1 VGHHSVAPANAPA
14 AVGPYSPGV
23 VHDDSRTI
31 YVSGQIPIDPKT
43 GIMADPDIAVQTA
56 RVLENVKAVLESAGS
71 GMDKVLKTTVYM
83 VDLADF
89 GRMNEIYQ
97 TFFPGVNPARATI
110 QVGRLP
116 KDALV
121 EIEAIAAL

>member
-1 VGHHSVAPANAPA
+1 MGHHAVAPANAPA

-23 VHDDSRTI
+23 VHDESRII

-43 GIMADPDIAVQTA
+43 GSMAETDIATQTR
-56 RVLENVKAVLESAGS
+56 RVLENVSAVLESAGS
-71 GMDKVLKTTVYM
+71 GMDRVLKTTVYM
-83 VDLADF
+83 LDLGDF
-89 GRMNEIYQ
+89 GRMNDVYQ
-97 TFFPGVNPARATI
+97 QFFPGVKPARATI

-121 EIEAIAAL
+121 EIDAIAAL

>member
-1 VGHHSVAPANAPA
+1 MGHRSVEPANAPA

-23 VHDDSRTI
+23 IHDGHGTV

-43 GIMADPDIAVQTA
+43 GQMITGDISAQTA
-56 RVLENVKAVLESAGS
+56 RVLENVKAVVESAGS
-71 GMDKVLKTTVYM
+71 GMDRVLKTTVFM
-83 VDLADF
+83 VDLGDF
-89 GRMNEIYQ
+89 VRMNDVYQ
-97 TFFPGVNPARATI
+97 QFFPGVKPARATV

>member
-1 VGHHSVAPANAPA
+1 MGHHSVAPANAPA

-23 VHDDSRTI
+23 VHEDSRTV
-31 YVSGQIPIDPKT
+31 YVSGQIPIDPAT
-43 GIMADPDIAVQTA
+43 GAMIEADIAVQTR
-56 RVLENVKAVLESAGS
+56 RVLENVKAVLEGAGS
-71 GMDKVLKTTVYM
+71 GMDRVLKTTVYM
-83 VDLADF
+83 VDLAEF
-89 GRMNEIYQ
+89 NRMNDVYQ
-97 TFFPGVNPARATI
+97 TFFPGVKPARATI

>member
-1 VGHHSVAPANAPA
+1 VGHHSVAPADAPA
-14 AVGPYSPGV
+14 AVGPYSPGII
-23 VHDDSRTI
+23 HEDSLTV

-43 GIMADPDIAVQTA
+43 GALAEADITVQT
-56 RVLENVKAVLESAGS
+56 RCVLENVKAVLESAGS
-71 GMDKVLKTTVYM
+71 GMDRVLKTTVYM

-89 GRMNEIYQ
+89 GRMNEVYQ
-97 TFFPGVNPARATI
+97 QFFPGVKPARATI

-121 EIEAIAAL
+121 EIDAVAAL

>member
-1 VGHHSVAPANAPA
+1 MGHHSVAPANAPA

-43 GIMADPDIAVQTA
+43 GTMADPDIAVQTA

-89 GRMNEIYQ
+89 GRMNEVYQ
-97 TFFPGVNPARATI
+97 TFFPGVKPARATI

-121 EIEAIAAL
+121 EIDAVAAL

>member
-14 AVGPYSPGV
+14 AVGPYSPGII
-23 VHDDSRTI
+23 HDESRTI

-43 GIMADPDIAVQTA
+43 GAMVDANIAVQTKQ
-56 RVLENVKAVLESAGS
+56 VLENVRAVLESAGS
-71 GMDKVLKTTVYM
+71 GMDRVLKTTVYM
-83 VDLADF
+83 VDLGDF
-89 GRMNEIYQ
+89 GRMNEAYA
-97 TFFPGVNPARATI
+97 TFFPGVKPARATI

-121 EIEAIAAL
+121 EIEAIAAK